1 VKVFNTTVPVMDLTF
16 ASAVI
21 AAGQGALGAGA
32 EVVPK
37 GDLCDPRV
45 LARGGG
51 ARVLGLGHRGL
62 EVQRGLGPEAVV
74 IKAVEVAPR

>member
-1 VKVFNTTVPVMDLTF
+1 VKVFYTTVPVMDLTF
-16 ASAVI
+16 AGAVV
-21 AAGQGALGAGA
+21 AAGQDALGAGA

-51 ARVLGLGHRGL
+51 ARVLDFGRRRL
-62 EVQRGLGPEAVV
+62 EVQRGLSPEAAVV
-74 IKAVEVAPR
+74 KAVEVAPR